1 MSDLAAT
8 WVAVGLVLA
17 FAGGALG
24 SRVLGAYRSLEG
36 AKLAVKLTTASMRAA
51 RLRWLIWAV
60 IVFVPL
66 WLWIH
71 GYHL

>member
-1 MSDLAAT
+1 MTDLEAT
-8 WVAVGLVLA
+8 WTAVGCTLA

-24 SRVLGAYRSLEG
+24 SRLLGAYRSLEG
-36 AKLAVKLTTASMRAA
+36 AKLAVKLTTGAMRAA

-60 IVFVPL
+60 IVFVPA

-71 GYHL
+71 RDL